1 MNYRKNGLRL
11 LGLLAVAALS
21 VMALAAASA
30 QAVTPGFLIGK
41 AAVGALT
48 ATVGATQEGTSSL
61 LVPGL
66 NFKVTCTAFTVDE
79 GVINSNTDAKGIL
92 LYTGCTTLSISTGA
106 EIACEVVEPIKAE
119 ALILPA
125 ELTNG
130 EPAIL
135 AEKIKAL
142 INLTKKDEL
151 NKECILPFDNVVKG
165 ELCLKIRTIN
175 DPADPAGE
183 GGAKLETNDTTE
195 PLVLTN
201 ETIQTQ
207 CKERKAL
214 EALGEEV
221 ASGGFKD
228 KLLYGAQ
235 EVTVDGAAKL
245 KLLTPHLGKTLGVS
259 LY

>member
-11 LGLLAVAALS
+11 LGLLAVAGLS
-21 VMALAAASA
+21 VMALAASA
-30 QAVTPGFLIGK
+30 QAVTPGFLINK
-41 AAVGALT
+41 LPVGTLT
-48 ATVGATQEGTSSL
+48 ATVGAEQEGVGTL

-66 NFKVTCTAFTVDE
+66 NFKINCTAFTVDE
-79 GVINSNTDAKGIL
+79 GAINTNTDAKGIL
-92 LYTGCTTLSISTGA
+92 LYTGCTTLSITKSPE

-125 ELTNG
+125 EMIEDKVTKEAL
-130 EPAIL
+130 PVAVL

-142 INLTKKDEL
+142 INLTKVGDL
-151 NKECILPFDNVVKG
+151 TKECILPFDNIVKG
-165 ELCLKIRTIN
+165 ELCLKIKV
-175 DPADPAGE
+175 G
-183 GGAKLETNDTTE
+183 TNDTAE
-195 PLVLTN
+195 PLVLSN
-201 ETIQTQ
+201 DTIQTE
-207 CKERKAL
+207 CKERKTL

-235 EVTVDGAAKL
+235 EVTVDGAATL
-245 KLLTPHLGKTLGVS
+245 KLTGLHKGLALGVS